1 VSCPCLARLPSC
13 PCLCRDFGPQCRPGR
28 STENGP
34 TQRGSEVSY
43 CWMNN
48 SRWIKTLSIKTPLS
62 HTAAPSDSSRA
73 TPSDSCTLAPI
84 PPSAFYGLSSFGSDR
99 RWRGTAAASLGRP
112 VMRAAASPAAAGSFL
127 EFSSQSLPSLSLPL
141 ILSAATAWPTACSSS
156 PLRLSVSLLL
166 SGAAVGEL
174 ARHGEAPVVPCLGR
188 DLGTAALCS
197 TARQCRRAPPC
208 SVVSCQCR
216 PFGHV

>member
-1 VSCPCLARLPSC
+1 VSCPCLRC
-13 PCLCRDFGPQCRPGR
+13 DFGPQCRPGR
-28 STENGP
+28 GTENGP

-48 SRWIKTLSIKTPLS
+48 SCWIKTLSIKTPLS

-84 PPSAFYGLSSFGSDR
+84 PPSAFYGLSSFGRTGDGVVQQRPLLGGR
-99 RWRGTAAASLGRP
+99 RCERRPRPRRPAASSS
-112 VMRAAASPAAAGSFL
+112 SPL
-127 EFSSQSLPSLSLPL
+127 SLSLPL

-156 PLRLSVSLLL
+156 PLRLSMSLLL

-174 ARHGEAPVVPCLGR
+174 ARARRSPRSAMPGPRPRHG
-188 DLGTAALCS
+188 GTMQHS
-197 TARQCRRAPPC
+197 TTVPPC
-208 SVVSCQCR
+208 PTV
-216 PFGHV
+216 